1 MERRAGTAH
10 EQRLARV
17 EAPAGAGADERAAEA
32 ALKGRAY
39 QLLSDFKQ
47 TLSGASAPF
56 LMSRLILR
64 ARVIPDNITPEIDD
78 PAIEKRLDEAIR
90 ALTAER
96 NLAP

>member
-1 MERRAGTAH
+1 
-10 EQRLARV
+10 
-17 EAPAGAGADERAAEA
+17 
-32 ALKGRAY
+32 
-39 QLLSDFKQ
+39 
-47 TLSGASAPF
+47 
-56 LMSRLILR
+56 MSRLILR

>member
-1 MERRAGTAH
+1 M
-10 EQRLARV
+10 
-17 EAPAGAGADERAAEA
+17 
-32 ALKGRAY
+32 KGRAY
-39 QLLSDFKQ
+39 QLLSDFKL
-47 TLSGASAPF
+47 TLRGASAPF

-64 ARVIPDNITPEIDD
+64 ARIIPDNITPEIDD